1 MGLPFCH
8 LFFRL
13 ESVPWRLRRNAIRD
27 GRMVRP
33 SVVRVILGT
42 PNA

>member
-13 ESVPWRLRRNAIRD
+13 ESVPWRLRRKTIRD
-27 GRMVRP
+27 GWIASP
-33 SVVRVILGT
+33 CVVRVILGT